1 VPPGFQDG
9 FQEAGTA
16 PHKRWDSALLCIERD
31 PPPARRRYQI
41 AELETGATLAAL
53 NAALEWRGIEPSN
66 IVAVRCRPPAL
77 PRGDRRAR
85 YRVIYAR

>member
-1 VPPGFQDG
+1 LPAYESEPQ
-9 FQEAGTA
+9 
-16 PHKRWDSALLCIERD
+16 
-31 PPPARRRYQI
+31 PARRRYHI

-66 IVAVRCRPPAL
+66 IVAVRCRPPVP
-77 PRGDRRAR
+77 PRGDRHAR

>member
-1 VPPGFQDG
+1 MPPGFQEVSTAS
-9 FQEAGTA
+9 QE
-16 PHKRWDSALLCIERD
+16 RWDRALLSLERD
-31 PPPARRRYQI
+31 PQPARRRYQI

-77 PRGDRRAR
+77 PRGDRRAH